1 MEVCTFYHMD
11 FQLFQN
17 CLLKYDQYDLLL
29 ESLQWFPLLLE
40 ENPQSFCMICK
51 AFCSCACLVLPSHF
65 VPHAFLSILLQ
76 PHWPS
81 SLCEFPKL
89 FSNAVLVC
97 TLMSSTWNTLQ
108 LCCHMLGMVLS
119 QVHFEFSFHGTL
131 PFYFV
136 MLFAACKN
144 YSYLWTLCSLCG
156 FPMKLYAPWGC
167 ILHVQH
173 CACPHKTYCLVW
185 MEMNK

>member
-81 SLCEFPKL
+81 GLCEFPKL
-89 FSNAVLVC
+89 FSNAVLC
-97 TLMSSTWNTLQ
+97 AHSCLQPETLFNCVVTCLAWCSPRSILSSLSMAPCPFTLSCFLQLAKNTVIFGLFVHCVDSPWNYTLLEAAFSMSSTVPALI
-108 LCCHMLGMVLS
+108 
-119 QVHFEFSFHGTL
+119 
-131 PFYFV
+131 
-136 MLFAACKN
+136 
-144 YSYLWTLCSLCG
+144 
-156 FPMKLYAPWGC
+156 KLTA
-167 ILHVQH
+167 
-173 CACPHKTYCLVW
+173 
-185 MEMNK
+185 